1 MTHEKNNLSY
11 RQNNDAEQIDLV
23 DILTQIW
30 RGKWVVVLFVVFS
43 MVIAGVYLAVAK
55 EKWTSVAVV
64 SSPDASQIASYTS
77 AINVLS
83 NDNKFD
89 TTSTQQRV
97 IGRFSTAF
105 SALVETLKNLQIPE
119 KLTIDPAVQGQDLP
133 LKVTYQ
139 AASAREAQQKLA
151 EYIEQVDQQI
161 SKELIDDLDIN
172 IKARATDLLESLATQ
187 EKVAK
192 EQKDLRIKQ
201 ISQALAV
208 AKESKVHV
216 AKESKVHSPQ
226 VQQTENVSQDTMF
239 LLGSAALESMIKN
252 ESSRPLVFSD
262 DYYRDRKN
270 LLDIQGLKVTPEEI
284 HAYRYVMKP
293 TLPIHRDSP
302 RLVLTLALALFLGV
316 MLGSGV
322 VLLRNALR
330 NYQPKA

>member
-1 MTHEKNNLSY
+1 MTHDKNNLSF
-11 RQNNDAEQIDLV
+11 RQDSDSEQIDLI
-23 DILTQIW
+23 DLLTQIW
-30 RGKWVVVLFVVFS
+30 RGKWIIILFVVLS
-43 MVIAGVYLAVAK
+43 LIIAGIYLATAK

-77 AINVLS
+77 AISVLS

-89 TTSTQQRV
+89 TTGTQQRV

-105 SALVETLKNLQIPE
+105 SALVETLRNLQIPE
-119 KLTIDPAVQGQDLP
+119 KLTIDPAVQGQELP

-139 AASAREAQQKLA
+139 ASSAREAQQKLA
-151 EYIEQVDQQI
+151 EYIEQIDQQI
-161 SKELIDDLDIN
+161 SKELVDDLDIN

-187 EKVAK
+187 EKVAQ

-208 AKESKVHV
+208 AKE
-216 AKESKVHSPQ
+216 AEVHSPQ
-226 VQQTENVSQDTMF
+226 VQQTDNVSQDTMF

-270 LLDIQGLKVTPEEI
+270 LLDIQGLKVLPQEI

-302 RLVLTLALALFLGV
+302 RKILTVALALFLGV
-316 MLGSGV
+316 LLGSGV
-322 VLLRNALR
+322 VLLRNAVR

>member
-23 DILTQIW
+23 DILAQIW
-30 RGKWVVVLFVVFS
+30 RGKWIVIIFIVFS
-43 MVIAGVYLAVAK
+43 IVIAGAYLATAK

-83 NDNKFD
+83 NDTKFD

-97 IGRFSTAF
+97 IARFNTAF

-139 AASAREAQQKLA
+139 ASSAREAQQKLA

-161 SKELIDDLDIN
+161 SKELVDDLNIN

-187 EKVAK
+187 EKVAQ

-208 AKESKVHV
+208 AKESKVQ
-216 AKESKVHSPQ
+216 SPQ

-239 LLGSAALESMIKN
+239 LLGSSALESMIKN
-252 ESSRPLVFSD
+252 ESSRPLAFSD
-262 DYYRDRKN
+262 EYYRDRKN
-270 LLDIQGLKVTPEEI
+270 LLDIQGLKVDPKNI

-293 TLPIHRDSP
+293 TLPIQRDSP
-302 RLVLTLALALFLGV
+302 RRSLIMILALLLG
-316 MLGSGV
+316 GFIGAGV
-322 VLLRNALR
+322 VLTRNSLRTYKQRA
-330 NYQPKA
+330 

>member
-151 EYIEQVDQQI
+151 EYIEHVDQQI

-187 EKVAK
+187 EKVAR

-208 AKESKVHV
+208 AKESKVQ
-216 AKESKVHSPQ
+216 SPQ

-270 LLDIQGLKVTPEEI
+270 LLDIQGLKVMPEEI

>member
-1 MTHEKNNLSY
+1 MTHDKNNLSF
-11 RQNNDAEQIDLV
+11 RQDSDSEQIDLI
-23 DILTQIW
+23 DLLTQIW
-30 RGKWVVVLFVVFS
+30 RGKWIIILFVVLS
-43 MVIAGVYLAVAK
+43 LIIAGIYLATAK

-151 EYIEQVDQQI
+151 EYIEHVDQQI

-187 EKVAK
+187 EKVAR

-208 AKESKVHV
+208 AKESKVQ
-216 AKESKVHSPQ
+216 SPQ

-270 LLDIQGLKVTPEEI
+270 LLDIQGLKVMPEEI